1 MPRLPLAPPLLPD
14 EALSSWLARIAA
26 RYDLPA
32 HALVRH
38 LLPDV
43 TDATTMVRCLDYQ
56 TIAPLEA
63 ALAAA
68 AGQPVAGFAG
78 HRLTG
83 PIDHSTMMWPRTKP
97 AWCPICVVQDVA
109 AFGEVHGRAAW
120 SRGGVLLCT
129 RHQCLLIAEC
139 PRCFHPAGYQP
150 INGRLRIWCKHCEA
164 GADTVLEPN
173 RIPFWPYGT
182 PQQRRSCVS
191 VTLSSEARPLLLRT
205 QTDILAIL
213 AGDRPRGPWS
223 GSLPRARVIDVLR
236 RLVFVMLG
244 PLWEGAHQAGPAQI
258 AADGRWLLSATWTP
272 GALPPHV
279 AAPALLAAV
288 TFLAAQSG
296 TRLAG
301 IAWHRQLL
309 AIGEDDAITAET
321 LLWHLDGFNARLVR
335 DLFTAPFTRP
345 FAILLTALRADRNGL
360 GTAREAT
367 RRKIGI
373 GAAPRRDRESRH
385 SRLHKSAG
393 AQARREA
400 PGRTGNPASRFS
412 FSRLIEGFPAPAAPT
427 QPRARWQEAVAV
439 YVVIGWG
446 PGTGDILEPQGDW
459 LPELLR
465 NRYIRLWLFRH
476 RHLAPERLITT
487 LANALDTARDQHRDI
502 VLPELSAE
510 PIEPP
515 PPPLKPLTR
524 GRPSPPRRSR
534 GG

>member
-26 RYDLPA
+26 RYDLTA

-68 AGQPVAGFAG
+68 AGQPVTGFAG

-288 TFLAAQSG
+288 TFLATQSG

-373 GAAPRRDRESRH
+373 GATPRRDRESRH
-385 SRLHKSAG
+385 SRLHKSAEHKPDEK
-393 AQARREA
+393 RRDA
-400 PGRTGNPASRFS
+400 PAIQPAASR
-412 FSRLIEGFPAPAAPT
+412 
-427 QPRARWQEAVAV
+427 
-439 YVVIGWG
+439 
-446 PGTGDILEPQGDW
+446 
-459 LPELLR
+459 
-465 NRYIRLWLFRH
+465 
-476 RHLAPERLITT
+476 
-487 LANALDTARDQHRDI
+487 
-502 VLPELSAE
+502 SA
-510 PIEPP
+510 
-515 PPPLKPLTR
+515 
-524 GRPSPPRRSR
+524 G
-534 GG
+534 

>member
-360 GTAREAT
+360 GTTREAT

-373 GAAPRRDRESRH
+373 GGAPRRDRESRH

-515 PPPLKPLTR
+515 PPLKPLTR